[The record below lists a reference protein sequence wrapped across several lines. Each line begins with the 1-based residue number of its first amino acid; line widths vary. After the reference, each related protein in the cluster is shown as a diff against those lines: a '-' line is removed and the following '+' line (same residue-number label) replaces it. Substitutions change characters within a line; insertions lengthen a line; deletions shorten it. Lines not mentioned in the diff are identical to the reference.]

1 MVSMNNVRNK
11 KSAAYE
17 NLKRKIIS
25 GLLQPGEALNEGDLS
40 KEFKISK
47 TPIREAL
54 QRLERDG
61 FVEDIPGRG
70 CFVSRISFQDI
81 KEFFEIREI
90 LECEVVKRAAL
101 TGDPEKIEA
110 VRKKF
115 ESSENNGDRSPR
127 SQFKAGDR
135 IHTYIFETFGN
146 NRLNE
151 IYRRLIEHVERMRI
165 HFFNQPRTE
174 RAGQS
179 YKEHVEILDALAAR
193 DSVRAENA
201 VRNHY
206 RNSIEFYRK
215 II

>member
-1 MVSMNNVRNK
+1 MNNVRNK

-101 TGDPEKIEA
+101 KGDPEKIEA

-115 ESSENNGDRSPR
+115 ESSESNGDRSPR

-179 YKEHVEILDALAAR
+179 YKEHLEILDALAAR
-193 DSVRAENA
+193 DPVRAETA

-206 RNSIEFYRK
+206 RNSMEFYRR

>member
-1 MVSMNNVRNK
+1 MNNVRNK
-11 KSAAYE
+11 KSTAYE
-17 NLKRKIIS
+17 NLKKKIIS
-25 GLLQPGEALNEGDLS
+25 GLLQPGEALNEGALS
-40 KEFKISK
+40 SELKISK

-81 KEFFEIREI
+81 REFFEIREI

-101 TGDPEKIEA
+101 KGDPEKIEG

-115 ESSENNGDRSPR
+115 ESSESNGDRSPR

-151 IYRRLIEHVERMRI
+151 FYRRIIEHV
-165 HFFNQPRTE
+165 
-174 RAGQS
+174 
-179 YKEHVEILDALAAR
+179 
-193 DSVRAENA
+193 
-201 VRNHY
+201 
-206 RNSIEFYRK
+206 
-215 II
+215 